1 MSGRFRLASAVS
13 LSIAGL
19 AAITDVANADAID
32 GDWCFEDGRHFAIR
46 GPAITTP
53 AGIATEGN
61 YGRHSF
67 SYVVPDGEASAGEPI
82 EMLLLNE
89 NMVQLEAS
97 GQTEIWL
104 RCKPAIS

>member
-1 MSGRFRLASAVS
+1 MSARFSSLIVAVITAAS
-13 LSIAGL
+13 L
-19 AAITDVANADAID
+19 AALATRARADAID
-32 GDWCFEDGRHFAIR
+32 GDWCFDDGRRFSIH

-53 AGIATEGN
+53 GGTATAGN

-67 SYVVPDGEASAGEPI
+67 HYVVPKGEESAGNAV

-89 NMVQLEAS
+89 NTVQLEAS

-104 RCKPAIS
+104 RCKPEIS